1 MKEHERETS
10 ILTRFREEVT
20 KVVDF
25 SLLESQ
31 KCLDEVFENMKET
44 IRDDQ
49 MLWEQ
54 AEIKIEV

>member
-1 MKEHERETS
+1 MTK
-10 ILTRFREEVT
+10 FREEVT
-20 KVVDF
+20 KVADF

-49 MLWEQ
+49 IL
-54 AEIKIEV
+54 

>member
-49 MLWEQ
+49 MLWEH